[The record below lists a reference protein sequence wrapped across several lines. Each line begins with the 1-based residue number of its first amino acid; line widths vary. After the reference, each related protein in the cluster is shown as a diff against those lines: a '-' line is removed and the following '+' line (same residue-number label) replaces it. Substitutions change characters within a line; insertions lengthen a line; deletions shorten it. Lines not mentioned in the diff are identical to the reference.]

1 MPTPPL
7 ARLGL
12 LPLVALLL
20 ALPACS
26 GAENAPADAAQADA
40 ATPSDPPKGAEN
52 AVGDAPE
59 FSGETL
65 RGKPFDLAELRG
77 DVVLLN
83 VWASWCEPCKEELP
97 TLGDLYRERGHEGLR
112 VVGVSIDAPR
122 AHDEVRRLVQTYR
135 VPYPIVLDPKSRIV
149 KTLKVNGYPTTFI
162 IGRDGRVRW
171 RRDGLIE
178 RDDPEVATELKA
190 ALDAPSPG

>member
-1 MPTPPL
+1 MPTLPF

-12 LPLVALLL
+12 LPLLF
-20 ALPACS
+20 ALPACG
-26 GAENAPADAAQADA
+26 GAERAPNDADQADA
-40 ATPSDPPKGAEN
+40 ATPSEPAKGAEN
-52 AVGDAPE
+52 AIGDSPK
-59 FSGETL
+59 FTGETL
-65 RGKPFDLAELRG
+65 RGKPFDLAYLRG
-77 DVVLLN
+77 NVVLLN

-162 IGRDGRVRW
+162 LGRDGKVRW

-190 ALDAPSPG
+190 ALEAPSPG